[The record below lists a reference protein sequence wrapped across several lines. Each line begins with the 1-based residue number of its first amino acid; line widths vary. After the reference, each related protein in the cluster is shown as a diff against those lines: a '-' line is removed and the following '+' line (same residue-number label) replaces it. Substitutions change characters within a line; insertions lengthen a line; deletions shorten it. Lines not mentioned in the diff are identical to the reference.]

1 MELVL
6 GLIFWGFI
14 IYYFV
19 SRSRRKKREKLM
31 ILQAIDLDQ
40 QNNSKAD
47 NINSLEQTNKQ
58 IIFEYKD
65 LDGTLDTRK
74 IIPFFKSEYFLEGFC
89 LETQKNELF
98 EINRIASFKDGD
110 KEKFESL
117 GKDPSI
123 LSYEE
128 AESLPIRNRTPIT
141 KDKSHKNW
149 DERNPIEIFIRY
161 ENASGE
167 RKDRVIRLINYESN
181 NITAHCKTANSMRT
195 FRIDRIRAFYKDSK
209 ERLEN
214 FKTNPHFNRELLTI
228 SFLGFTDNIFNQYKQ
243 QGEIYNFRA
252 LKSVSKNTSII
263 VPNRELTESQQK
275 RADDNHCAFIAP
287 ENFLH
292 FLETGEVQAEL

>member
-58 IIFEYKD
+58 IIFEYND

-74 IIPFFKSEYFLEGFC
+74 IIPFFKIEYFLEGFY

-161 ENASGE
+161 E
-167 RKDRVIRLINYESN
+167 
-181 NITAHCKTANSMRT
+181 
-195 FRIDRIRAFYKDSK
+195 
-209 ERLEN
+209 
-214 FKTNPHFNRELLTI
+214 
-228 SFLGFTDNIFNQYKQ
+228 
-243 QGEIYNFRA
+243 
-252 LKSVSKNTSII
+252 
-263 VPNRELTESQQK
+263 
-275 RADDNHCAFIAP
+275 
-287 ENFLH
+287 
-292 FLETGEVQAEL
+292 